1 MKIRSSTLGFTLTEL
16 ILVIVLLSILSLFAA
31 SRFIGKSSFSAF
43 ALQEQV
49 ISVIR
54 QIQVN
59 RMQSNI
65 DIPNKLYPERC
76 FPSSYKSEEDEDDS
90 YTNFCLSVASS
101 CIGSSMAC
109 DLQQKCKDDENEIAC
124 NELAARS
131 DFVVIESGTFSI
143 DDLTVISPIEFDLLG
158 NPIKSASKNFEILI
172 QDSQGAS
179 SCKVN
184 VNPQGYVSKG
194 SCL

>member
-54 QIQVN
+54 QVQVN

-65 DIPNKLYPERC
+65 DGT
-76 FPSSYKSEEDEDDS
+76 DD
-90 YTNFCLSVASS
+90 NFRLQVSSS
-101 CIGSSMAC
+101 CIGSLRAC
-109 DLQQKCKDDENEIAC
+109 DLQLKCEIDKNETAC
-124 NELAARS
+124 NLLAARS
-131 DFVVIESGTFSI
+131 DFVADDSAQFSI
-143 DDLTVISPIEFDLLG
+143 KGDVERPIDFNLLG
-158 NPIKSASKNFEILI
+158 NPLNSASRGASILIKSTNGGSRCEVDIN
-172 QDSQGAS
+172 S
-179 SCKVN
+179 
-184 VNPQGYVSKG
+184 QGYVSKG
-194 SCL
+194 SCS

>member
-54 QIQVN
+54 QVQVN

-65 DIPNKLYPERC
+65 DG
-76 FPSSYKSEEDEDDS
+76 SDD
-90 YTNFCLSVASS
+90 NFRLQVSSS
-101 CIGSSMAC
+101 CIGSVAAC
-109 DLQQKCKDDENEIAC
+109 SLTGNAQD
-124 NELAARS
+124 ARS
-131 DFVVIESGTFSI
+131 DVVIDKSAKFSLI
-143 DDLTVISPIEFDLLG
+143 NGAINPIEFNLLG
-158 NPIKSASKNFEILI
+158 NPVSGAVNILI
-172 QDSQGAS
+172 EDQNGQSR
-179 SCKVN
+179 CRVEIN
-184 VNPQGYVSKG
+184 TQGYVYAPDG
-194 SCL
+194 ACL

>member
-54 QIQVN
+54 QVQVN

-65 DIPNKLYPERC
+65 DG
-76 FPSSYKSEEDEDDS
+76 SDD
-90 YTNFCLSVASS
+90 NFRLQVSTS
-101 CIGSSMAC
+101 CIGSVAAC
-109 DLQQKCKDDENEIAC
+109 ALGDSQRDS
-124 NELAARS
+124 RS
-131 DFVVIESGTFSI
+131 DFVADDSVQFSI
-143 DDLTVISPIEFDLLG
+143 KGDVESPIDFSLLG
-158 NPIKSASKNFEILI
+158 NPLNSASSGVSILI
-172 QDSQGAS
+172 KNTNGSS
-179 SCKVN
+179 SCEVDIN
-184 VNPQGYVSKG
+184 GQGYVSKG